1 MYKIQIDFLFLH
13 RNSYSMNTK
22 TDWFS
27 TWFDTPYYHLLYNYR
42 NDTEAQLFM
51 QNLIKYLA
59 LKKDSIILDLA
70 CGKGR
75 HSIYLNSLGYEVRGV
90 DLAKNSIDFAKKFE
104 NESLKFKVH
113 DMRNPKTQ
121 QYDTIFNLF
130 TSFGYF
136 EEDSEDICVLQNIKD
151 ALKPNGVAV
160 IDFLNV
166 KKALKNLVAEEIQQR
181 DAITFNIKRS
191 VKDGFIIKEI
201 LFRADGQD
209 HQYFERVKC
218 LTLTKIKKYLD
229 QVGLT
234 LVDHFGDYNLEKFD
248 VENSNRLILVVK

>member
-1 MYKIQIDFLFLH
+1 
-13 RNSYSMNTK
+13 MNTK

-27 TWFDTPYYHLLYNYR
+27 TWFDTPYYHILYNYR
-42 NDTEAQLFM
+42 NDIEAQLFM
-51 QNLIKYLA
+51 QNLIKYLK
-59 LKKDSIILDLA
+59 LKKDSVILDLA

-113 DMRNPKTQ
+113 DMRVPKTQ
-121 QYDTIFNLF
+121 QYDAIFNLF

-136 EEDSEDICVLQNIKD
+136 EKDSEDIHVLQNIKD
-151 ALKPNGVAV
+151 ALKPDGVAV

-166 KKALKNLVAEEIQQR
+166 KKALKNLVAEEIQLR
-181 DAITFNIKRS
+181 DDITFNIKRN

-201 LFRADGQD
+201 SFKVANKDYN
-209 HQYFERVKC
+209 YFERVKC
-218 LTLTKIKKYLD
+218 LTLDKIKSYLNV
-229 QVGLT
+229 VGLT
-234 LVDHFGDYNLEKFD
+234 LVDIFGDYNLEKFD